1 MIRPV
6 AGEVAEAKVVIRGQ
20 DDVRPFVAPRCTAG
34 RWTRPKGR
42 TRATNQAALDQ
53 LLEVRHV
60 ERSIFQKGF
69 DRYPA
74 HSNVVFK

>member
-1 MIRPV
+1 MFGRLLP
-6 AGEVAEAKVVIRGQ
+6 R
-20 DDVRPFVAPRCTAG
+20 DAPPADG
-34 RWTRPKGR
+34 PDLKGR

-60 ERSIFQKGF
+60 DRSILQKGF